1 MEFVPHVIDGQET
14 ESASGERFASVD
26 PWTREP
32 WAEVALGGADAL
44 LA

>member
-14 ESASGERFASVD
+14 ESISGERFSSVD

-32 WAEVALGGADAL
+32 WAEVAPGGADAP